1 MRAIISPAKQFI
13 FKSYSFDRE
22 SGEVLLKYGIDDD
35 EFVERLVFPVP
46 ATGIPEGIDS
56 ALDRALLTLHL
67 IAGVSYYKAK
77 LPPEIVVESGRLSA
91 EQAASWNKLYTLGL
105 GEFFFR
111 NDLDFRGYVKFP
123 VSDDAASLMGEP
135 AVIGEGAIVPIGGGK
150 DSLVAIEMLKSANI
164 PFDLFM
170 FGNHA
175 RIREVAAEVGG
186 KLFSVTRTID
196 PKLIELNK
204 AGAWN
209 GHVPITAYVGIA
221 ASIVAMLHGRRDV
234 IFANE
239 RSANSGNTEV
249 DGIIINHQYSKSLE
263 AERDIQAYL
272 EAFVSKDFRV
282 FSLLRPLS
290 ELDIARR
297 FAANGKYFNVFSSC
311 NTNYKQG
318 GAPTVTRWC
327 GKCPKCAFVF
337 AMLGAFIPR
346 RKMVEMF
353 AEDVLM
359 RVDLL
364 PMYKDLT
371 GYGTMKPFEC
381 VGEFEEVIAA
391 FALIHGRGEYDD
403 SPIMKWFEADIMS
416 SRKDIDALIDHAL
429 TLSTEH
435 SMPEEYA
442 QFVYAS
448 R

>member
-1 MRAIISPAKQFI
+1 MMPIVSPAKQFV
-13 FKSYSFDRE
+13 FTSYFFDRV
-22 SGEVLLKYGIDDD
+22 SGEVLLKYSIDEE
-35 EFVERLVFPVP
+35 EFVERLVFPIP
-46 ATGIPEGIDS
+46 ATGIPEGIDG
-56 ALDRALLTLHL
+56 ALDRALFTLHL

-77 LPPEIVVESGRLSA
+77 LPPEIVVESGKLSS

-123 VSDDAASLMGEP
+123 VSDIVSPYEEG
-135 AVIGEGAIVPIGGGK
+135 IGGGEGAIVPIGGGK

-170 FGNHA
+170 FGNHS

-186 KLFSVTRTID
+186 KLFSVSRIID

-204 AGAWN
+204 TGAWN

-221 ASIVAMLHGRRDV
+221 ASIVAMLNGRRDV

-239 RSANSGNTEV
+239 RSANSGNTVV
-249 DGIIINHQYSKSLE
+249 DGVVINHQYSKSLE

-272 EAFVSKDFRV
+272 ETFVSKNVRV

-318 GAPTVTRWC
+318 GVPTVTRWC

-353 AEDVLM
+353 AEDLLM
-359 RVDLL
+359 RTDLL
-364 PMYKDLT
+364 SMYKDLT

-391 FALIHGRGEYDD
+391 FALIHGRGEYED
-403 SPIMKWFEADIMS
+403 SPIMKWFEAEVMS
-416 SRKDIDALIDHAL
+416 TRKDIDSLIDRAL
-429 TLSTEH
+429 TLSKEH

-442 QFVYAS
+442 QLVYAS